1 MSDYDEGGDEGYPA
15 LRAYVFTHSDDPRY
29 PETLLAQMEEN
40 EDEGHLRFAAVCKP
54 VGVDD
59 GFNVFVAL
67 DFNDD
72 NDEAAATLAARY
84 FASDLVL
91 GRKRGALG
99 LKNI

>member
-1 MSDYDEGGDEGYPA
+1 MVDERGDDGYPA
-15 LRAYVFTHSDDPRY
+15 LRAYVFTHSDDPKF

-40 EDEGHLRFAAVCKP
+40 GDEGHLRLAAVCKP

-59 GFNVFVAL
+59 GFNAFVAL
-67 DFNDD
+67 DFNDA
-72 NDEAAATLAARY
+72 NDEAAAEFASRY
-84 FASDLVL
+84 FQSDLVF